1 MKIFLTGGRGGIGKA
16 IKNELESNS
25 IEVIAPTSDE
35 LNLSSP
41 IDIDSIEVDGV
52 IHCAGVNFPKPFNKI
67 KNEDIKKLFDINTFS
82 FLELVKRLKIKNGG
96 NIIAIGSIYSTD
108 TNNGRCEYAMSKHAL
123 YGAVKTLAL
132 ELSNKNIKVNLVSPG
147 FVETKLTLKN
157 NSKERIDYLKDNI
170 PLGMTKASSIA
181 KFCKFLINDNVDI
194 TGQNIII
201 DGGYTLKGI

>member
-1 MKIFLTGGRGGIGKA
+1 MKIFLTGGRGGIGEA

-25 IEVIAPTSDE
+25 IEVVAPTSDE

-41 IDIDSIEVDGV
+41 IEIDSIEVDGV
-52 IHCAGVNFPKPFNKI
+52 IHCAGVNFPKPFNEI

-108 TNNGRCEYAMSKHAL
+108 TNNGRCEYTMSKHAL
-123 YGAVKTLAL
+123 HGAVKTLAL

-147 FVETKLTLKN
+147 FVETKLTLQN

>member
-1 MKIFLTGGRGGIGKA
+1 MRIFLTGGRGGIGKA

-25 IEVIAPTSDE
+25 IEVISPTSDE

-41 IDIDSIEVDGV
+41 MELDNIEVDSF
-52 IHCAGVNFPKPFNKI
+52 IHCAGINFPKPFDKIENK
-67 KNEDIKKLFDINTFS
+67 EIKKLFDVNTFS
-82 FLELVKRLKIKNGG
+82 FLELIKRLKIKNGG
-96 NIIAIGSIYSTD
+96 NIIAIGSIYSTN

-132 ELSNKNIKVNLVSPG
+132 ELSTKNIKVNLVSPG
-147 FVETKLTLKN
+147 FVETQLTLQN
-157 NSKERIDYLKDNI
+157 NSKERIDYLKNNI

-181 KFCKFLINDNVDI
+181 KFCKFLVNDNVDI